1 MAAVRPVHTAPEMV
15 IRKLLTAM
23 KVRYRLHGYRLPG
36 RPDIVIPRLR
46 KVIFVHGCFWH
57 RHARCPKATTPVRNA
72 ALWRAKFRATVSR
85 DRRNAARLAKEGWK
99 HLVVWECQLRP
110 LEALQATLAT
120 FLAED

>member
-1 MAAVRPVHTAPEMV
+1 MAAVRPVHTTPEKV
-15 IRKLLTAM
+15 IRKILTAM

-72 ALWRAKFRATVSR
+72 ALWKAKFRATVAR
-85 DRRNAARLAKEGWK
+85 DRRNVARLTEQGWK
-99 HLVVWECQLRP
+99 HLVVWECQLKP
-110 LEALQATLAT
+110 
-120 FLAED
+120 